1 MKLARMAASALHS
14 VAHRIVDIV
23 AVAVCT
29 VALAAAAHVVTV
41 PVAARMYSVAVAACL
56 DHVVVAVFAE
66 DTVPPLARRPYKT
79 LNSPGVP
86 YRSQGKI

>member
-1 MKLARMAASALHS
+1 MKSACMAAFALHGT
-14 VAHRIVDIV
+14 AHRIV

-29 VALAAAAHVVTV
+29 VAFAAAAHVVTV
-41 PVAARMYSVAVAACL
+41 AVAARMYFVAVAACL
-56 DHVVVAVFAE
+56 VHVVVAAVAE
-66 DTVPPLARRPYKT
+66 DTALPLARRPNKT